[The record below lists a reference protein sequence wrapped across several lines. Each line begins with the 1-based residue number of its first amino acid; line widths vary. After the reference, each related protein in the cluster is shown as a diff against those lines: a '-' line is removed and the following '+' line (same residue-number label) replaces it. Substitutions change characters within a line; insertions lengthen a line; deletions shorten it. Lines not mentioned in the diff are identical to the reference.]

1 MLNLTKTNPQNFQPV
16 HACGDCFKVS
26 GPAEGRV
33 ESFSMAPGSNST
45 YHVALAW
52 EKGYSGPVVLD
63 AEQSRRSGACEL
75 SLDAPSCDG
84 KHSTPAPVEPLAF
97 TAKEDVPVKAVAYKI
112 LHGCAG
118 GACSFSV

>member
-1 MLNLTKTNPQNFQPV
+1 MIFISSLNLKKKKNNPQTHTTKNETQPV

-33 ESFSMAPGSNST
+33 ESFSAAPGSNST

-63 AEQSRRSGACEL
+63 AEQSR
-75 SLDAPSCDG
+75 
-84 KHSTPAPVEPLAF
+84 
-97 TAKEDVPVKAVAYKI
+97 
-112 LHGCAG
+112 
-118 GACSFSV
+118 

>member
-1 MLNLTKTNPQNFQPV
+1 MPVAKPKKKKRSKKNPKQPV

-52 EKGYSGPVVLD
+52 EKGYTGPVVLD
-63 AEQSRRSGACEL
+63 AEQSR
-75 SLDAPSCDG
+75 
-84 KHSTPAPVEPLAF
+84 
-97 TAKEDVPVKAVAYKI
+97 
-112 LHGCAG
+112 
-118 GACSFSV
+118 

>member
-1 MLNLTKTNPQNFQPV
+1 MFQFFIFYAKPNKFRKSTPTKKSEPV

-45 YHVALAW
+45 YHVSLAW

-63 AEQSRRSGACEL
+63 AEKSR
-75 SLDAPSCDG
+75 
-84 KHSTPAPVEPLAF
+84 
-97 TAKEDVPVKAVAYKI
+97 
-112 LHGCAG
+112 
-118 GACSFSV
+118 